1 MKNIFFFFNLAE
13 IRVYVR
19 IIIFRSPVYLALLF
33 SVTFPIPPPLKN
45 KSGRYFATNRW
56 Q

>member
-1 MKNIFFFFNLAE
+1 MKNIFILAE

-19 IIIFRSPVYLALLF
+19 IIFRSPVYLALLF
-33 SVTFPIPPPLKN
+33 SVTFPIPNPLKN
-45 KSGRYFATNRW
+45 KNGRYFATNRW